1 MVISR
6 APIVLIADDG
16 SVVQDIARRILE
28 DAGYRVLEASDGVE
42 AVQVL
47 KDGAQIDLRI
57 ADLKMPN
64 LAGEEMVRQ
73 CRVSDPDLRVLYV
86 SAVIDR
92 LLDERSVLW
101 EGEAYLQKPFSPVAL
116 IEAVNLLV
124 YGHTNKPRT

>member
-6 APIVLIADDG
+6 APIVLIADDE
-16 SVVQDIARRILE
+16 SVVRDIARRILE

-47 KDGAQIDLRI
+47 KDGAQIDLLI

-64 LAGEEMVRQ
+64 LDGEEMVRQ
-73 CRVSDPDLRVLYV
+73 CRVLDPDLRVLYV

-92 LLDERSVLW
+92 LFDERPVLW

-124 YGHTNKPRT
+124 YGHVNKPRT

>member
-6 APIVLIADDG
+6 APIVLIADDE
-16 SVVQDIARRILE
+16 SVVRDIARRILE

-47 KDGAQIDLRI
+47 QDGAQIDLLI

-64 LAGEEMVRQ
+64 LDGEEMVRQ

-92 LLDERSVLW
+92 LFDERPVLW

-124 YGHTNKPRT
+124 YGHVNKPRT

>member
-6 APIVLIADDG
+6 APIVLIADDE
-16 SVVQDIARRILE
+16 SVVRDIARRILE

-47 KDGAQIDLRI
+47 EDGAQIDLLI

-64 LAGEEMVRQ
+64 LDGEEMVRQ

-86 SAVIDR
+86 SPVIDR
-92 LLDERSVLW
+92 LFDERPVLW

-124 YGHTNKPRT
+124 YGHVTKPRT